1 MAARDQR
8 RDHSSQ
14 QAARNGYK
22 GGCCLDAYRCIQ
34 MNDAAE
40 LAESNARA
48 RNDHGVTKNNGPG
61 AS

>member
-1 MAARDQR
+1 
-8 RDHSSQ
+8 
-14 QAARNGYK
+14 
-22 GGCCLDAYRCIQ
+22 

-48 RNDHGVTKNNGPG
+48 HNDDGVTKNNGAG